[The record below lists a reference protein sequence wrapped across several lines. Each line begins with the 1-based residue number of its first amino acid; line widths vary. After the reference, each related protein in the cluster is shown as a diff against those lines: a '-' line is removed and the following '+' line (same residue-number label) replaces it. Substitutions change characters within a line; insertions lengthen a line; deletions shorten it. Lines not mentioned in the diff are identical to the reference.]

1 MVNHIILGTQYNKV
15 NVKYKFNS
23 NQLSYTKAIIHFV
36 FQRTVNLVKFKQLSS
51 THPVNM
57 VEESYMK
64 YEFHLHWGLTMGVE
78 DAQYFR
84 WKVILSK
91 FNMVVT

>member
-1 MVNHIILGTQYNKV
+1 
-15 NVKYKFNS
+15 
-23 NQLSYTKAIIHFV
+23 
-36 FQRTVNLVKFKQLSS
+36 
-51 THPVNM
+51 M

-64 YEFHLHWGLTMGVE
+64 YEFHLHRGLTMGVE